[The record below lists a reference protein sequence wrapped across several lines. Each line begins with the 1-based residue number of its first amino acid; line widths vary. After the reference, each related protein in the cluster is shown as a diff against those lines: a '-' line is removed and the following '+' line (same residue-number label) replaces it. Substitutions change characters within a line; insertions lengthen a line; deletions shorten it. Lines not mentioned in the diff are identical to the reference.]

1 MTALWAR
8 AACATMGHPA
18 KTVLIVDDSAA
29 IRYELREELILHGF
43 TVCAEAENG
52 RKAIDQARSNHPRL
66 IILDLS
72 MPIMNGLDSAPELR
86 KILPDTPIILYTA
99 FADAV
104 STLDVRA
111 KGVTTILAK
120 TEPLATLIA
129 LAEKLV
135 QA

>member
-1 MTALWAR
+1 MEDRYATA
-8 AACATMGHPA
+8 MGQVA

-29 IRYELREELILHGF
+29 IRHELREEFTLNGF
-43 TVCAEAENG
+43 AVCAEAENG
-52 RKAIDQARSNHPRL
+52 RQAIDQARSNQPGL

-72 MPIMNGLDSAPELR
+72 MPVMNGLDSAPELR
-86 KILPDTPIILYTA
+86 KILPDTPIVLYTA

-104 STLDVRA
+104 SAADVRR

-120 TEPLATLIA
+120 TEPLDALIA
-129 LAEKLV
+129 LAKKLL

>member
-1 MTALWAR
+1 MTALGGAY
-8 AACATMGHPA
+8 ATMGQSS

-29 IRYELREELILHGF
+29 IRDELREEFTLHGF

-52 RKAIDQARSNHPRL
+52 RQAIEQARDNHPRL

-72 MPIMNGLDSAPELR
+72 MPLMNGLDSAPELR
-86 KILPDTPIILYTA
+86 KILPDSPIILYTA

-104 STLDVRA
+104 STFDVRA

-120 TEPLATLIA
+120 SEPLATLIA
-129 LAEKLV
+129 IAEKLL